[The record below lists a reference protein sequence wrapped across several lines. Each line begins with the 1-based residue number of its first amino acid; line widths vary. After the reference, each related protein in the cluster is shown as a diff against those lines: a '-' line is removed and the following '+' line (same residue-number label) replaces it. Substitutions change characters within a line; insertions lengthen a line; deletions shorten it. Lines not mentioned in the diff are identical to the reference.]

1 MYRIHIHTEH
11 GNTWTHSFPHTL
23 PSVTTHTFCVLSH
36 TDTCC
41 SNCCPLSDP
50 CRQRSCPLNHCSLGD
65 SHTLAFSCGSRA
77 LALQQSTGLLSC
89 LVGKNIHRLILFEWV
104 MLFKKQ
110 TVNVLIGNYIHRVN
124 VIKGSLY
131 SQVYG
136 MSCWGEK
143 RYQALPVFLYCKWRK
158 GGSGLGKR
166 QCMSLFPSHSVQCN
180 IMEVKCCTCIV
191 IYYV

>member
-1 MYRIHIHTEH
+1 MVPLFLSRHLGFILYFVCSKLVCCEITQSCHLSACTVSISTQSTATH
-11 GNTWTHSFPHTL
+11 GPMVFPHTL

-131 SQVYG
+131 SQVYS
-136 MSCWGEK
+136 MSC
-143 RYQALPVFLYCKWRK
+143 
-158 GGSGLGKR
+158 
-166 QCMSLFPSHSVQCN
+166 
-180 IMEVKCCTCIV
+180 
-191 IYYV
+191 